1 MSRVIS
7 FQQHQPEENML
18 QTSKRITHT
27 LLPSLLIGIALII
40 FMLKPSSNGFSVA
53 IKIAA
58 GAYTLG
64 QALVLIRQKNL
75 SGSSY

>member
-1 MSRVIS
+1 
-7 FQQHQPEENML
+7 ML

-27 LLPSLLIGIALII
+27 LLPSLLIGVAFII

-58 GAYTLG
+58 GVYAFG
-64 QALVLIRQKNL
+64 QALVLVRQKNP
-75 SGSSY
+75 SGSSH